1 MTASAVTSPSRR
13 AALTALYLALSAL
26 SFVLVSGHTTAGG
39 GLWFPPAGLA
49 FGYLLLAGWRSAWA
63 VLLTLVAGGLLT
75 FPVEYGHRPSGTLA
89 VDAGTT
95 LALTLGAVLLR
106 RSARAD
112 SPYALL
118 TRFLALGVVLAPVAA
133 ATTASLVAILQG
145 RPLDDGAWARSV
157 VGSST
162 AIATLTPAFLVL
174 AAPALGRLVPLR
186 DVPARRRW
194 ELAAQAVL
202 ILLLPAASILTGG
215 AELREVAL
223 LPIAL
228 IPLLWTAA
236 DADRSRGALVLA
248 GTGLVLGAAA
258 ELRFGDSVT
267 TFRLQLLMF
276 AGAVATLFATAGLL
290 GDARAR
296 RGAELEST
304 RWRALVEASPVVV
317 ARVGADGRW
326 GPEGTEAAVPDGDTA
341 TAEVLARASAVP
353 AIEAAVAGGTPA
365 RVEWGVD
372 DDTGRRFV
380 TRVTP
385 LPDGG
390 ALTVTAE
397 TTRLHSA
404 EVALAWERSHDRE
417 TDLPNRD
424 LLLATAEQTL
434 AEGRIASL
442 VLLDIDDATS
452 RAVLLDADP
461 VRVLLVTADRVR
473 DSLDPHAVASGTA
486 LVARVGA
493 DQFGVLVPEDVSA
506 ARERADRMV
515 RAVRAPMPGGGAPLT
530 VRAWAGVAPLDAD
543 PGAKASFQR
552 AEAALHAAAERG
564 RERVVV
570 LDNLSVRT
578 SAQRARLTGEVAHAV
593 ERGELEVVFQPDVT
607 LADGRLRGV
616 EALVRWRRRRGFA
629 TATDTFVQLAEEIGA
644 VQGIDAWVMEESLRA
659 LGTWR
664 ARHGAQA
671 LELGIN
677 VSALSLSPD
686 LPDRLAAACSRH
698 QVPPEAVRIEV
709 TETALADEGLA
720 HSVLG
725 AVKAHGHRVALDDF
739 GTGHATLARLHRLP
753 IDVLK
758 LDRSFLPSITDDE
771 QARALVSLVLGL
783 AELLHVD
790 VVAEGVESW
799 AQRDVLLDLGCRR
812 AQGYLYARP
821 ASAAAI
827 SAMLVR
833 DAPLTP
839 GPDRPE
845 PDPTGTHQTVAVVP
859 SPVGTAGRR

>member
-26 SFVLVSGHTTAGG
+26 SFVLVSGHTSAGG
-39 GLWFPPAGLA
+39 GLWFPPAGIA
-49 FGYLLLAGWRSAWA
+49 FGYLVVAGWRSAWA
-63 VLLTLVAGGLLT
+63 VLLALVAGGLLT
-75 FPVEYGHRPSGTLA
+75 FPVEYARWPAGTVAL
-89 VDAGTT
+89 DAGTT

-106 RSARAD
+106 RWARAD

-118 TRFLALGVVLAPVAA
+118 TRFLAIGVVLVPVAA
-133 ATTASLVAILQG
+133 ATTASLLALAQG
-145 RPLDDGAWARSV
+145 RSLDDGAWARGV

-162 AIATLTPAFLVL
+162 AIATLTPAFVL
-174 AAPALGRLVPLR
+174 LATPALGHLVPLR

-194 ELAAQAVL
+194 ELATQAVL
-202 ILLLPAASILTGG
+202 ILLLPAMSILTGG
-215 AELREVAL
+215 AGLREAAL

-228 IPLLWTAA
+228 VPLVWTAA
-236 DADRSRGALVLA
+236 DADRARGALVLA
-248 GTGLVLGAAA
+248 ATGLVLGAAA
-258 ELRFGDSVT
+258 ELRFGDSMT

-276 AGAVATLFATAGLL
+276 AGAVAALFATAGLL

-304 RWRALVEASPVVV
+304 RWRALVEASPVAV

-326 GPEGTEAAVPDGDTA
+326 RPESTMAGGADADAA
-341 TAEVLARASAVP
+341 TAEVLARAARVP
-353 AIEAAVAGGTPA
+353 AIAAAVAAGAPA
-365 RVEWGVD
+365 SVEWGVD

-385 LPDGG
+385 LPDGD

-434 AEGRIASL
+434 AERRCASL

-461 VRVLLVTADRVR
+461 VRMLLVTAERVR
-473 DSLDPHAVASGTA
+473 DLLDPRALASGAA

-493 DQFGVLVPEDVSA
+493 DQFGVLVPEDVAA
-506 ARERADRMV
+506 ARDRAERMV
-515 RAVRAPMPGGGAPLT
+515 RAVRAALPGGGTPLT
-530 VRAWAGVAPLDAD
+530 VGAWAGVAPLDAER
-543 PGAKASFQR
+543 GARASFQR
-552 AEAALHAAAERG
+552 AEAALQAAAERG

-644 VQGIDAWVMEESLRA
+644 VQAIDAWVMEESLRA
-659 LGTWR
+659 LGEWR
-664 ARHGAQA
+664 TRHGAA
-671 LELGIN
+671 DLELGLN
-677 VSALSLSPD
+677 VSALTLAPD
-686 LPDRLAAACSRH
+686 LPDRLVEACARH
-698 QVPPEAVRIEV
+698 GVPPGAVRVEV
-709 TETALADEGLA
+709 TETALAEEDLA

-725 AVKAHGHRVALDDF
+725 AVKARGCRVALDDF

-783 AELLHVD
+783 AELLHMD

-799 AQRDVLLDLGCRR
+799 AQRDVLLGLGCRR
-812 AQGYLYARP
+812 AQGYLYSRP
-821 ASAAAI
+821 AGEAAI
-827 SAMLVR
+827 SAMLDR
-833 DAPLTP
+833 DAPL
-839 GPDRPE
+839 GVAPE
-845 PDPTGTHQTVAVVP
+845 RLDSEP
-859 SPVGTAGRR
+859 AGRPLTVTSGAGPAR